1 MSLGAFIRWVSG
13 WLRRQPLPALMAIVA
28 IAAAAMCGVGYY
40 AYGTY
45 DYVQH
50 DNDFCLSCHLMQDPF
65 ERFARS
71 AHRGLGCKACHQP
84 TLIERST
91 MGLTQIVENPDSLGV
106 HAEVPNAVCEDCHV
120 KGDPEVWTVIAS
132 SAGHRIHL
140 ESTDSVLEGIRCVE
154 CHSTSVHEFA
164 SVDRTCA
171 QSSCHVEST
180 VRLGAMSDLTIH
192 CVACHS
198 FSEPTPAGD
207 GAAEFQAALAPDR
220 DTCLSCHEMRVLV
233 EMPDPDPHGG
243 SCAAC
248 HNPHTQDTPADAA
261 ETCASA
267 GCHDSAEG
275 LTPFHEGVAD
285 HVGVDCLYCHQA
297 HDFAVD
303 GSNCTA
309 CHTRIL
315 EDDPSVP
322 RGRGGGAGAIA
333 VPDPPRRAAVRQA
346 ALTLHADVAP
356 FAAWSA
362 AVPGMSTPRGAPTA
376 QGAPTSQEAP
386 TFLHSRHADYAC
398 TDCHS
403 SATTH
408 GAVTVSTIEGCR
420 DCHHTER
427 VDQTCA
433 SCHEESG
440 STTDPHPVAQTF
452 RLLGGEVQRIVP
464 FDHGR
469 HGSEDCATCHTE
481 GLGLSA
487 APQVCASCHEDHH
500 EPERACMS
508 CHEPVPAEAHPI
520 ERAHVT
526 CTGSGCHTDG
536 PFTTVPRTRQVCL
549 GCHQDLVDHRPEEPN
564 CAQCH
569 ALPDPGSDVLQ

>member
-1 MSLGAFIRWVSG
+1 
-13 WLRRQPLPALMAIVA
+13 
-28 IAAAAMCGVGYY
+28 
-40 AYGTY
+40 
-45 DYVQH
+45 
-50 DNDFCLSCHLMQDPF
+50 
-65 ERFARS
+65 
-71 AHRGLGCKACHQP
+71 
-84 TLIERST
+84 
-91 MGLTQIVENPDSLGV
+91 
-106 HAEVPNAVCEDCHV
+106 
-120 KGDPEVWTVIAS
+120 
-132 SAGHRIHL
+132 
-140 ESTDSVLEGIRCVE
+140 
-154 CHSTSVHEFA
+154 
-164 SVDRTCA
+164 
-171 QSSCHVEST
+171 
-180 VRLGAMSDLTIH
+180 
-192 CVACHS
+192 
-198 FSEPTPAGD
+198 
-207 GAAEFQAALAPDR
+207 
-220 DTCLSCHEMRVLV
+220 MRVLV
-233 EMPDPDPHGG
+233 DMPDPDPHEGA
-243 SCAAC
+243 CAAC

-303 GSNCTA
+303 GSDCTA

-315 EDDPSVP
+315 DDDPSVP
-322 RGRGGGAGAIA
+322 RGRGGGAGAMA

-362 AVPGMSTPRGAPTA
+362 AAPGMSIRDAAPTL
-376 QGAPTSQEAP
+376 QEAPTSQEAT

-398 TDCHS
+398 ADCHS

-408 GAVTVSTIEGCR
+408 GAVTVSTVEGCR

-440 STTDPHPVAQTF
+440 STTDPHAVAQTL
-452 RLLGGEVQRIVP
+452 RLLGEEVQRILP
-464 FDHGR
+464 FDHEL
-469 HGSEDCATCHTE
+469 HASEECATCHTE

-487 APQVCASCHEDHH
+487 APLDCASCHDDHH
-500 EPERACMS
+500 EPERSCMS
-508 CHEPVPAEAHPI
+508 CHEPVLAEAHPI

-526 CTGSGCHTDG
+526 CAGSGCHTDG

-549 GCHQDLVDHRPEEPN
+549 GCHQDLVDHRPEEPD
-564 CAQCH
+564 CAECH
-569 ALPDPGSDVLQ
+569 ALPDPGSDDLQ